1 MIWISSLK
9 KVDIEPSWYN
19 LLENEFEKEYF
30 NNLRKIVKNEY
41 VNKKIFPP
49 SNLIF
54 NAFNLTPVEK
64 VKVIIIG
71 QDPYHGEGQ
80 AHGLSF
86 SVPKGIKIPPS
97 LLNIYKELKTDIGKT
112 VPKNG
117 LLEDWAKQ
125 GVLLL
130 NSVLTV
136 EFGKANSHKN
146 VGWEEFTEATINL
159 ISKKKENL
167 VFLLWGNYA
176 HKKEVF
182 INPNKHLI
190 LKSVH
195 PSPLSAY
202 NGFFGSKHFS
212 KTNNFLRKNNI
223 KEILW

>member
-1 MIWISSLK
+1 MK
-9 KVDIEPSWYN
+9 KVDIEPSWYS
-19 LLENEFEKEYF
+19 LLENEFEKKYF
-30 NNLRKIVKNEY
+30 TNLRSFIKNEY
-41 VNKKIFPP
+41 STKVIFPP
-49 SNLIF
+49 PKLIF
-54 NAFNLTPVEK
+54 NAFNLTPANK

-86 SVPKGIKIPPS
+86 SVPTGIKIPPS
-97 LLNIYKELKTDIGKT
+97 LMNIYKELNTDVNKDI
-112 VPKNG
+112 PSHG
-117 LLEDWAKQ
+117 LLEDWARQ

-136 EFGKANSHKN
+136 ESGKANSHKN
-146 VGWEEFTEATINL
+146 IGWEKFTENVISL
-159 ISKKKENL
+159 ISKKKESL

-176 HKKEVF
+176 HKKEDF
-182 INPNKHLI
+182 IESNNHLI

-212 KTNNFLRKNNI
+212 KANNFLKKNNI
-223 KEILW
+223 KEIVW

>member
-1 MIWISSLK
+1 MK
-9 KVDIEPSWYN
+9 KVDIEPSWYS
-19 LLENEFEKEYF
+19 LLENEFEKKYF
-30 NNLRKIVKNEY
+30 TNLRSFIKNEY
-41 VNKKIFPP
+41 STKVIFPP
-49 SNLIF
+49 PKLIF
-54 NAFNLTPVEK
+54 NAFNLTPANK

-86 SVPKGIKIPPS
+86 SVPTGIKIPPS
-97 LLNIYKELKTDIGKT
+97 LMNIYKELNTDVNKDI
-112 VPKNG
+112 PSHG
-117 LLEDWAKQ
+117 LLEDWARQ

-136 EFGKANSHKN
+136 ESGKANSHKN
-146 VGWEEFTEATINL
+146 IGWEKFTESVISL
-159 ISKKKENL
+159 ISKKKESL

-176 HKKEVF
+176 HKKEDF
-182 INPNKHLI
+182 IESNNHLI

-212 KTNNFLRKNNI
+212 KANNFLKKNNI
-223 KEILW
+223 KEIVW

>member
-1 MIWISSLK
+1 MK

-19 LLENEFEKEYF
+19 LLENEFEKKYF
-30 NNLRKIVKNEY
+30 TNLRIFIKNEY
-41 VNKKIFPP
+41 STKVIFPP
-49 SNLIF
+49 PKLIF
-54 NAFNLTPVEK
+54 NAFNLTPANK

-86 SVPKGIKIPPS
+86 SVPTGIKIPPS
-97 LLNIYKELKTDIGKT
+97 LMNIYKELNTDVNKSI
-112 VPKNG
+112 PNHG
-117 LLEDWAKQ
+117 LLEDWASQ

-136 EFGKANSHKN
+136 ESGKANSHKN
-146 VGWEEFTEATINL
+146 IGWEKFTESVISL
-159 ISKKKENL
+159 ISKKKESL

-176 HKKEVF
+176 HKKEDF
-182 INPNKHLI
+182 IESNNHLI

-202 NGFFGSKHFS
+202 NGFFGSRHFS
-212 KTNNFLRKNNI
+212 KANNFLKKNNI
-223 KEILW
+223 KEIVW

>member
-1 MIWISSLK
+1 MK
-9 KVDIEPSWYN
+9 KVNIEPSWYN
-19 LLENEFEKEYF
+19 LLENEFEKRYF
-30 NNLRKIVKNEY
+30 TDLRNFIKTQYSTKV
-41 VNKKIFPP
+41 IFPP
-49 SNLIF
+49 PKLIF
-54 NAFNLTPVEK
+54 NAFNLTPVNK

-86 SVPKGIKIPPS
+86 SVPTGIKIPPS
-97 LLNIYKELKTDIGKT
+97 LMNIYKELNADVNKDI
-112 VPKNG
+112 PSHG
-117 LLEDWAKQ
+117 LLENWASQ

-136 EFGKANSHKN
+136 ESGKANSHKN
-146 VGWEEFTEATINL
+146 IGWEKFTESVISL
-159 ISKKKENL
+159 ISKKKESL

-176 HKKEVF
+176 HKKENF
-182 INPNKHLI
+182 IESNNHLI

-195 PSPLSAY
+195 PSPLSAF

-212 KTNNFLRKNNI
+212 KTNNFLKKNNI

>member
-1 MIWISSLK
+1 MK

-19 LLENEFEKEYF
+19 LLENEFEKKYF
-30 NNLRKIVKNEY
+30 TNLRGFIKNEY
-41 VNKKIFPP
+41 STKVIFPP
-49 SNLIF
+49 PKLIF
-54 NAFNLTPVEK
+54 NAFNLTPANK

-86 SVPKGIKIPPS
+86 SVPTGIKIPPS
-97 LLNIYKELKTDIGKT
+97 LMNIYKELNTDVNKSI
-112 VPKNG
+112 PNHG
-117 LLEDWAKQ
+117 LLEDWASQ

-136 EFGKANSHKN
+136 ESGKANSHKN
-146 VGWEEFTEATINL
+146 IGWEKFTESVISL
-159 ISKKKENL
+159 ISKKKESL

-176 HKKEVF
+176 HKKEDF
-182 INPNKHLI
+182 IESNNHLI

-212 KTNNFLRKNNI
+212 KANNFLKKNNI
-223 KEILW
+223 KEIVW

>member
-1 MIWISSLK
+1 MK

-19 LLENEFEKEYF
+19 LLENEFEKKYF
-30 NNLRKIVKNEY
+30 TNLRSFIKNEY
-41 VNKKIFPP
+41 STKVIFPP
-49 SNLIF
+49 PKLIF
-54 NAFNLTPVEK
+54 NAFNLTPANK

-86 SVPKGIKIPPS
+86 SVPTGIKIPPS
-97 LLNIYKELKTDIGKT
+97 LMNIYKELNTDVNKSI
-112 VPKNG
+112 PSHG
-117 LLEDWAKQ
+117 LLEDWASQ

-136 EFGKANSHKN
+136 ESGKANSHKN
-146 VGWEEFTEATINL
+146 IGWEKFTESVISL
-159 ISKKKENL
+159 ISKKKESL

-176 HKKEVF
+176 HKKEDF
-182 INPNKHLI
+182 IESNNHLI

-212 KTNNFLRKNNI
+212 KANNFLKKNNI
-223 KEILW
+223 KEIVW

>member
-1 MIWISSLK
+1 LK

-19 LLENEFEKEYF
+19 LLENEFEKKYF
-30 NNLRKIVKNEY
+30 TDLRSFIKNEY
-41 VNKKIFPP
+41 STKVIFPP
-49 SNLIF
+49 PKLIF
-54 NAFNLTPVEK
+54 NAFNLTPVNK

-86 SVPKGIKIPPS
+86 SVPTDIKTPPS
-97 LLNIYKELKTDIGKT
+97 LMNIYKELNTDINKDI
-112 VPKNG
+112 PNHG
-117 LLEDWAKQ
+117 LLENWARQ

-136 EFGKANSHKN
+136 ESGKANSHKN
-146 VGWEEFTEATINL
+146 VGWEKFTESVISL
-159 ISKKKENL
+159 ISKKKEGL
-167 VFLLWGNYA
+167 VFLLWGSYA
-176 HKKEVF
+176 HKKEEF
-182 INPNKHLI
+182 INSNNHLI

-212 KTNNFLRKNNI
+212 KTNNFLKKNNI
-223 KEILW
+223 KEIVW

>member
-1 MIWISSLK
+1 MK

-19 LLENEFEKEYF
+19 LLENEFEKKYF
-30 NNLRKIVKNEY
+30 TDLRSFIKNEY
-41 VNKKIFPP
+41 STKVIFPP
-49 SNLIF
+49 PKLIF
-54 NAFNLTPVEK
+54 NAFNLTPVNK

-86 SVPKGIKIPPS
+86 SVPTDIKTPPS
-97 LLNIYKELKTDIGKT
+97 LMNIYKELNTDINKDI
-112 VPKNG
+112 PNHG
-117 LLEDWAKQ
+117 LLENWARQ

-136 EFGKANSHKN
+136 ESGKANSHKN
-146 VGWEEFTEATINL
+146 VGWEKFTESVISL
-159 ISKKKENL
+159 ISKKKEGL
-167 VFLLWGNYA
+167 VFLLWGSYA
-176 HKKEVF
+176 HKKEEF
-182 INPNKHLI
+182 INSNNHLI

-212 KTNNFLRKNNI
+212 KTNNFLKKNNI
-223 KEILW
+223 KEIVW

>member
-1 MIWISSLK
+1 MK
-9 KVDIEPSWYN
+9 KVDIESSWYN
-19 LLENEFEKEYF
+19 LLENEFEKKYFTDLRNFIKTEYST
-30 NNLRKIVKNEY
+30 KV
-41 VNKKIFPP
+41 IFPP
-49 SNLIF
+49 PKLIF
-54 NAFNLTPVEK
+54 NAFNLTPVNK

-86 SVPKGIKIPPS
+86 SVPTGIKIPPS
-97 LLNIYKELKTDIGKT
+97 LMNIYKELNTDVNKDI
-112 VPKNG
+112 PSHG
-117 LLEDWAKQ
+117 LLENWASQ
-125 GVLLL
+125 GILLL

-136 EFGKANSHKN
+136 ESGKANSHKN
-146 VGWEEFTEATINL
+146 IGWEKFTESVISL

-176 HKKEVF
+176 HKKENF
-182 INPNKHLI
+182 IKSNNHLI

-212 KTNNFLRKNNI
+212 KTNNFLKKNNI
-223 KEILW
+223 KEIVW

>member
-1 MIWISSLK
+1 LK

-19 LLENEFEKEYF
+19 LLENEFEKKYF
-30 NNLRKIVKNEY
+30 TNLRSFIKNEY
-41 VNKKIFPP
+41 STKVIFPP
-49 SNLIF
+49 PKLIF
-54 NAFNLTPVEK
+54 NAFNLTPANK

-86 SVPKGIKIPPS
+86 SVPTGIKIPPS
-97 LLNIYKELKTDIGKT
+97 LMNIYKELNTDVNKSI
-112 VPKNG
+112 PNHG
-117 LLEDWAKQ
+117 LLEDWASQ

-136 EFGKANSHKN
+136 ESGKANSHKN
-146 VGWEEFTEATINL
+146 IGWEKFTESVISL
-159 ISKKKENL
+159 ISKKKESL

-176 HKKEVF
+176 HKKEDF
-182 INPNKHLI
+182 IESNNHLI

-212 KTNNFLRKNNI
+212 KANNFLKKNNI
-223 KEILW
+223 KEIVW

>member
-1 MIWISSLK
+1 LK

-19 LLENEFEKEYF
+19 LLENEFEKKYF
-30 NNLRKIVKNEY
+30 TKLRSFIKNEY
-41 VNKKIFPP
+41 STKVIFPP
-49 SNLIF
+49 PKLIF
-54 NAFNLTPVEK
+54 NAFNLTPANK

-86 SVPKGIKIPPS
+86 SVPTGIKIPPS
-97 LLNIYKELKTDIGKT
+97 LMNIYKELNTDVNKSI
-112 VPKNG
+112 PNHG
-117 LLEDWAKQ
+117 LLEDWASQ

-136 EFGKANSHKN
+136 ESGKANSHKN
-146 VGWEEFTEATINL
+146 IGWEKFTESVISL
-159 ISKKKENL
+159 ISKKKESL

-176 HKKEVF
+176 HKKEDF
-182 INPNKHLI
+182 IESNNHLI

-212 KTNNFLRKNNI
+212 KANNFLKKNNI
-223 KEILW
+223 KEIVW

>member
-1 MIWISSLK
+1 LK
-9 KVDIEPSWYN
+9 KVDIELSWRN
-19 LLENEFEKEYF
+19 LLANEFEKEYF
-30 NNLRKIVKNEY
+30 NSLRQIIKNKY
-41 VNKKIFPP
+41 INKKIFPP

-54 NAFNLTPVEK
+54 NAFNLTPVKK
-64 VKVIIIG
+64 VKIIIIG

-97 LLNIYKELKTDIGKT
+97 LINVYKELKTDIGKDI
-112 VPKNG
+112 PKDG
-117 LLEDWAKQ
+117 LLEGWAKQ

-136 EFGKANSHKN
+136 ESGKANSHKN
-146 VGWEEFTEATINL
+146 IGWERFTESAIDL
-159 ISKKKENL
+159 ISRKKNNL
-167 VFLLWGNYA
+167 VFLLWGKYA
-176 HKKEVF
+176 HKKENF
-182 INPNKHLI
+182 IYPNNHLI

-212 KTNNFLRKNNI
+212 KTNTFLKKHNI
-223 KEILW
+223 EEILW

>member
-1 MIWISSLK
+1 MK

-19 LLENEFEKEYF
+19 LLENEFEKKYF
-30 NNLRKIVKNEY
+30 TNLRSFIKNEY
-41 VNKKIFPP
+41 STKVIFPP
-49 SNLIF
+49 PKLIF
-54 NAFNLTPVEK
+54 NAFNLTPANK

-86 SVPKGIKIPPS
+86 SVPTGIKIPPS
-97 LLNIYKELKTDIGKT
+97 LMNIYKELNTDVNKDI
-112 VPKNG
+112 PSHG
-117 LLEDWAKQ
+117 LLEDWARQ

-136 EFGKANSHKN
+136 ESGKANSHKN
-146 VGWEEFTEATINL
+146 IGWEKFTESVISL
-159 ISKKKENL
+159 ISKKKESL

-176 HKKEVF
+176 HKKENF
-182 INPNKHLI
+182 IESNNHLI

-212 KTNNFLRKNNI
+212 KANNFLKKNNI
-223 KEILW
+223 KEIVW

>member
-1 MIWISSLK
+1 MK
-9 KVDIEPSWYN
+9 KVDIEPSWYT

-30 NNLRKIVKNEY
+30 TSLREYVKNEY
-41 VNKKIFPP
+41 SNKLIFPP
-49 SNLIF
+49 AKLIF

-71 QDPYHGEGQ
+71 QDPYHGESQ

-97 LLNIYKELKTDIGKT
+97 LLNIYKELKSDLNKQI
-112 VPKNG
+112 PKHG
-117 LLEDWAKQ
+117 LLENWANQ

-136 EFGKANSHKN
+136 ESGKANSHKN
-146 VGWEEFTEATINL
+146 VGWEEFTEGVINL
-159 ISKKKENL
+159 ISKKKKNL
-167 VFLLWGNYA
+167 VFFLWGSYA
-176 HKKEVF
+176 HKKEAF
-182 INPNKHLI
+182 INPNNHLI

-212 KTNNFLRKNNI
+212 KANNFLQKNNI